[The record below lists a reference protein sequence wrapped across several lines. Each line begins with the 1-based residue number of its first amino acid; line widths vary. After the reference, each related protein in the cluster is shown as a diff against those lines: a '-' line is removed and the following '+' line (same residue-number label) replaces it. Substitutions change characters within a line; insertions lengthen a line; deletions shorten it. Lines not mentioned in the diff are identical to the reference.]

1 MSILVEAQDPG
12 KFFFDA
18 LQYGIE
24 EAAMRNECRLHKR
37 DDINDIVEVTD
48 DFFEVSEPYVCEK
61 KEYSPR
67 KMTLREKILFG
78 K

>member
-37 DDINDIVEVTD
+37 DDIKDIVEVSD
-48 DFFEVSEPYVCEK
+48 DFFDVAEPYVCTK
-61 KEYSPR
+61 KEYAPR
-67 KMTLREKILFG
+67 KLTLREKIQLG
-78 K
+78 V

>member
-1 MSILVEAQDPG
+1 MSTLIEAKDPG

-37 DDINDIVEVTD
+37 DDINGVVEVSD
-48 DFFEVSEPYVCEK
+48 DFFEESEPYVCEK
-61 KEYSPR
+61 KEYAPR

>member
-61 KEYSPR
+61 KEYALR

>member
-18 LQYGIE
+18 LEYGIE

-37 DDINDIVEVTD
+37 EDTNDVVEVSD
-48 DFFEVSEPYVCEK
+48 DFFDVAEPYVCEK
-61 KEYSPR
+61 KEYAPR
-67 KMTLREKILFG
+67 KLTLREKIQLG
-78 K
+78 V

>member
-24 EAAMRNECRLHKR
+24 EAAMRNECRLNKR
-37 DDINDIVEVTD
+37 DDINDVVEVTN
-48 DFFEVSEPYVCEK
+48 DFFEASEPYVCEK
-61 KEYSPR
+61 KEYAPR

>member
-12 KFFFDA
+12 KFFFEA

-61 KEYSPR
+61 KEYALR